1 MYYNIFK
8 RNNERLDYIMETIK
22 VNENTSATKRIAR
35 NLFIASFVKVLLLK
49 NINRMVASVKATISG
64 PSKDTVTI
72 SVVEPEQNY
81 IGKDMSPISQ
91 PIL

>member
-1 MYYNIFK
+1 
-8 RNNERLDYIMETIK
+8 
-22 VNENTSATKRIAR
+22 
-35 NLFIASFVKVLLLK
+35 
-49 NINRMVASVKATISG
+49 MVAPVKATISG

-72 SVVEPEQNY
+72 SVVETEQNY